1 MSTLT
6 AVILKNSKRQEKKDT
21 FKEKML
27 SFIAFEIVFLS
38 LSVSMVVMSMYIIN
52 RLKEINQEFT
62 YINILLLMNF
72 LILFAK
78 SIFECINS
86 LYFSKDLRILLK
98 MPIKSKDLVHAKL
111 VNMIVS
117 EYQMEFIMLA
127 IPMIIY
133 GIILKCS
140 LVFYLYALIV
150 LAIIPIIPI
159 AVTSMVVSII
169 MRFTNLMK
177 NKTKA
182 MYVAIVLAIFV
193 VGIFTPGGDF
203 KFSTSGLESSVF
215 QANGL
220 AEGIAK
226 QSIFVKNI
234 MEILTKYK
242 TVDGF
247 KQLLLYVGI
256 TVVTYLAG
264 LIIIQ
269 SVYLKGAIGTTINS
283 RKEELENKEIDIND
297 FKEEKKHKSYLKKE
311 LKILKRTPIFFIQCL
326 LIPIMYPLAIFL
338 VFVGAVVLSNMVGL
352 DIIKNF
358 MGIINTSRGQAIFLG
373 VGDVFFMMNF
383 CSIIGFSKDSKSA
396 ILAKTIPLGLYKQF
410 TLRTVIG
417 KTVNMFSGFII
428 TFAYLYAT
436 KNILMT
442 AIVLIILLLMDGLG
456 EKVKLLIDLIKPK
469 INWDSEYTMM
479 KEHTNVMY
487 VLFYTLAMLG
497 LLFVISLVIKNTVA
511 YLIVVL
517 ALYTIS
523 NIVCNNGVKKN
534 KNRIFSKIY

>member
-1 MSTLT
+1 MSSLT

-86 LYFSKDLRILLK
+86 LYFSKDLKILLK
-98 MPIKSKDLVHAKL
+98 MPIKSKELVHAKL

-133 GIILKCS
+133 GIIFKCS
-140 LVFYLYALIV
+140 LLFYLYALIV
-150 LAIIPIIPI
+150 LVIIPIIPI
-159 AVTSMVVSII
+159 VVTSAVVSII

-215 QANGL
+215 QTNGL

-234 MEILTKYK
+234 METLTKYK

-256 TVVTYLAG
+256 TVITYVVG

-283 RKEELENKEIDIND
+283 RKEELEKKELDIND

-326 LIPIMYPLAIFL
+326 IIPIMYPLTIFL

-358 MGIINTSRGQAIFLG
+358 KGVINTSRGQAVFMG
-373 VGDVFFMMNF
+373 VADVFFMMNF

-436 KNILMT
+436 KNVFMT

-469 INWDSEYTMM
+469 INWDNEYTMM

-487 VLFYTLAMLG
+487 VLFYTLAMLV
-497 LLFVISLVIKNTVA
+497 LLFVISLVIKTTTP
-511 YLIVVL
+511 YLFTILMIYVV
-517 ALYTIS
+517 S
-523 NIVCNNGVKKN
+523 NIVCNKLIKKN